1 MESNRNR
8 SGLMLVGWLLLCFAA
23 AAIGGIGSANA
34 PEFFSALNR
43 PHWAPPAWLFGPVW
57 TLLYAMMA
65 VAAWLVWKTPD
76 SSQRSR
82 ALVVF
87 VAQLALNTIW
97 SWLFFAWRMG
107 AVAFA
112 EIIVLWLMIG
122 LTTLLFWRLRR
133 GAALLML
140 PYWAWVSFAS
150 VLCYSI
156 WQRNPALLG

>member
-1 MESNRNR
+1 MGGTRRR
-8 SGLMLVGWLLLCFAA
+8 SGLMLIAWLVLCFAA

-43 PHWAPPAWLFGPVW
+43 PDWAPPAWLFGPVW
-57 TLLYAMMA
+57 TVLYAMMA

-82 ALVVF
+82 ALGVF

-122 LTTLLFWRLRR
+122 LTTLLFWRLQRW
-133 GAALLML
+133 AAILLL